1 MNSAAQRFGS
11 GRAGGNVMRALA
23 VLGIVA
29 LLAAPTAYFHYAW
42 TSAEHEMLET
52 ARADAEFLRE
62 RLLQQDVRARS
73 SSADAVD
80 AEEGGSSTARSISAL
95 LQQLPPME
103 FEGRQMVRDA
113 NGVILAQRG
122 GVPHGPVF
130 SVTTPL
136 RGVPALRADI
146 EVIRSSKPLLWHMLG
161 VGSLVLVVGACIAL
175 VAVQGYRRT
184 RGQGREVARVSG
196 LAEQG
201 VLDRNAFIEGVRDA
215 LVRSERDGTECTL
228 FHLDLDHFKMVNGA
242 VGQSCADLLLEQ
254 VAKVIRVRI
263 DALAREADLPPVLMG
278 TPGGDVFLLLVE
290 AMPRSAPVTEAFAR
304 GVLDA
309 LGNAFEVGPYQLYL
323 SASVGASHR
332 AGRAITAEKLIREA
346 ELAKIFAKNQGSGSY
361 AIHDQNM
368 DMQAEARDELG
379 QALRRALANEEFL
392 LYYQPKVHT
401 VTGVVTGVEALLR
414 WQPEGKPMVMPDQF
428 IPALE
433 ETGLIVPAGAWVLRE
448 ACNQVMTWRARGL
461 PPVSVAVNV
470 SARQLQQRGFV
481 DTVAGILKETGLE
494 ARYLELE
501 LTETIFVDNAGD
513 NVRMLRRLADMGV
526 SLAIDDFGTGH
537 SSLSYLSNFSPRTL
551 KIDRSFLS
559 EAGDGSDN
567 IAIARAIIALGH
579 GMGMYVVAEGVETE
593 AQVDFLR
600 GYGCDQMQ
608 GYLLSKPLPADQL
621 EQWLRARIQS
631 QLSLNA
637 ARRAALV

>member
-42 TSAEHEMLET
+42 TSAEREMLET

-62 RLLQQDVRARS
+62 RLLKQDVRARS
-73 SSADAVD
+73 SSADATD
-80 AEEGGSSTARSISAL
+80 ADEGGSSTARSISAL

-103 FEGRQMVRDA
+103 FEGRQLVRDA

-136 RGVPALRADI
+136 RGVPALRADVEI
-146 EVIRSSKPLLWHMLG
+146 IRSSKPLLWHMLG
-161 VGSLVLVVGACIAL
+161 VGSLVLVLGASIAL

-263 DALAREADLPPVLMG
+263 DALAHEADLPPVLMG
-278 TPGGDVFLLLVE
+278 TPGGDVFLLLVQ

-323 SASVGASHR
+323 SASVGASPR

-368 DMQAEARDELG
+368 DVQAEARDELG

-470 SARQLQQRGFV
+470 SARLRGHGGRHPEGNGPGGALPGAGADRDHLCGQRRRQRAHVAPPGGHGGEPGHRRFRYRPFVAELSEQLQPAHTEDRPFVPVGGWRRVRQHCHCTRHHCAGPWHGHVCGGRGRR
-481 DTVAGILKETGLE
+481 DRGAGRFP
-494 ARYLELE
+494 AW
-501 LTETIFVDNAGD
+501 
-513 NVRMLRRLADMGV
+513 LR
-526 SLAIDDFGTGH
+526 
-537 SSLSYLSNFSPRTL
+537 
-551 KIDRSFLS
+551 
-559 EAGDGSDN
+559 
-567 IAIARAIIALGH
+567 
-579 GMGMYVVAEGVETE
+579 
-593 AQVDFLR
+593 
-600 GYGCDQMQ
+600 
-608 GYLLSKPLPADQL
+608 LPAS
-621 EQWLRARIQS
+621 RAS
-631 QLSLNA
+631 
-637 ARRAALV
+637 

>member
-1 MNSAAQRFGS
+1 M
-11 GRAGGNVMRALA
+11 
-23 VLGIVA
+23 A

-42 TSAEHEMLET
+42 TSAAREMLET

-62 RLLQQDVRARS
+62 RLLKQDVRARS
-73 SSADAVD
+73 SSADATD
-80 AEEGGSSTARSISAL
+80 ADEGGSSTARSINTL

-103 FEGRQMVRDA
+103 FEGRQLVRDA

-161 VGSLVLVVGACIAL
+161 VGSLVLVLGACIAL

-368 DMQAEARDELG
+368 DVQAEARDEMG

-428 IPALE
+428 IPVLE

-481 DTVAGILKETGLE
+481 DTVASILKETGLE